1 MSIEENFKE
10 LIIEIVCNKCNI
22 HNEKICN
29 RCESEGDIA
38 SIKNLIK
45 NFKEDLEDEIE
56 CEREYDE
63 WEKMMG
69 EDL

>member
-10 LIIEIVCNKCNI
+10 LIVEIVCNKCNC

-29 RCESEGDIA
+29 KCENEGDIA

-56 CEREYDE
+56 CESEYDE
-63 WEKMMG
+63 WEEMMG